1 MIYGNYF
8 GMYPGSNVMQKPDL
22 FRNDGKSALITG
34 AGSGIGRASAIAL
47 AQSGVTTLI
56 INGRRKSLL
65 DESAKMITKF
75 SSQCRVICIDGDLT
89 STVFRKKLVDEVNTL
104 GTLDILIN
112 NAGVYHTTSFDK
124 ISDTELQH
132 IWQTNVESV
141 FAITRDLLP
150 LLEQSDSPSVIN
162 IGSTLSLRPIAQ
174 GAGYNIS
181 KAAIDHLTRSLALEL
196 GPRRIRVNCISPGI
210 VETPMYRGRFTS
222 DDAYLDAI
230 NEARI
235 WHPLGRVG
243 RPDDIANAVVFLS
256 SPASEWITG
265 VVLPVD
271 GGLLTS

>member
-1 MIYGNYF
+1 
-8 GMYPGSNVMQKPDL
+8 MQSPDL
-22 FRNDGKSALITG
+22 FRNDGKTALVTG
-34 AGSGIGRASAIAL
+34 AGTGIGRASAIAL
-47 AQSGVTTLI
+47 AQSGVTTII
-56 INGRRKSLL
+56 INGRRRSLL
-65 DESAKMITKF
+65 DESVKMITEY
-75 SSQCRVICIDGDLT
+75 SPNCRVTCIDGDLAT
-89 STVFRKKLVDEVNTL
+89 TEFRKKLVDQIMAL
-104 GTLDILIN
+104 GALDILIN
-112 NAGVYHTTSFDK
+112 NAGVYHTTKFDE

-150 LLEQSDSPSVIN
+150 ALEQSNSPSVIN

-230 NEARI
+230 NEARV

-243 RPDDIANAVVFLS
+243 RPEDIANAVVFLS
-256 SPASEWITG
+256 SAASEWITG

>member
-1 MIYGNYF
+1 MF
-8 GMYPGSNVMQKPDL
+8 RGSNGMQKNDL
-22 FRNDGKSALITG
+22 FRNDGKTALVTG
-34 AGSGIGRASAIAL
+34 AGTGIGRASAIAL
-47 AQSGVTTLI
+47 ANSGVTTLFL
-56 INGRRKSLL
+56 NGRRRNYLEETASLIAEL
-65 DESAKMITKF
+65 APTCHI
-75 SSQCRVICIDGDLT
+75 ICVEGDLT
-89 STVFRKKLVDEVNTL
+89 SPTFRKKLTEQIL
-104 GTLDILIN
+104 SSGTLDILIN
-112 NAGVYHTTSFDK
+112 NAGVYHTTKFDE
-124 ISDTELQH
+124 ISDAELMH
-132 IWQTNVESV
+132 VWQTNVESV
-141 FAITRDLLP
+141 FALTRDLLP
-150 LLEQSDSPSVIN
+150 ALDRSKSPSVIN

-210 VETPMYRGRFTS
+210 VETPMYRGRFSS

-230 NEARI
+230 NEARV

>member
-1 MIYGNYF
+1 
-8 GMYPGSNVMQKPDL
+8 MQKPSL
-22 FRNDGKSALITG
+22 FRNDGKSALVTG
-34 AGSGIGRASAIAL
+34 AGTGIGRASAIAL
-47 AQSGVTTLI
+47 AHSGVTTLFL
-56 INGRRKSLL
+56 NGRRRTLL
-65 DESAKMITKF
+65 DESAEIINEVSPK
-75 SSQCRVICIDGDLT
+75 CRVICIEGDLT
-89 STVFRKKLVDEVNTL
+89 TTVFRKKLVDEIMAL

-112 NAGVYHTTSFDK
+112 NAGVYHTTTFDE
-124 ISDTELQH
+124 ISDSELQH
-132 IWQTNVESV
+132 IWQTNAGSV
-141 FAITRDLLP
+141 FAIIRDLLP
-150 LLEQSDSPSVIN
+150 ALEQSKNPSVIN

-174 GAGYNIS
+174 GAGYNMS

-230 NEARI
+230 NEARV

-243 RPDDIANAVVFLS
+243 KPDDIANAVVFLS